1 MNDVLYRLSHATTL
15 LVYTS
20 YHFGLPTEPCD
31 HAVSV
36 KVTSVFYRLSH
47 ATVYINY
54 DGYATYSMTFKPKA
68 KVGLM
73 PAAKIFCQKSREY
86 AKIGIGSQYGLAK
99 ISFDFLQHQKQEK
112 K

>member
-1 MNDVLYRLSHATTL
+1 
-15 LVYTS
+15 
-20 YHFGLPTEPCD
+20 
-31 HAVSV
+31 
-36 KVTSVFYRLSH
+36 
-47 ATVYINY
+47 
-54 DGYATYSMTFKPKA
+54 MTFKPKA

-73 PAAKIFCQKSREY
+73 TAAKIFCQKSREY

>member
-1 MNDVLYRLSHATTL
+1 MNRQFDNL
-15 LVYTS
+15 TS
-20 YHFGLPTEPCD
+20 G
-31 HAVSV
+31 
-36 KVTSVFYRLSH
+36 FYRLSH

-73 PAAKIFCQKSREY
+73 TAAKIFCQKSREY